1 VATVVV
7 TEVETEAVTEVAIE
21 VVTGIEAQPAEET
34 DTMTDVTTVEA
45 EVTDEKVGVHHDDE
59 VGRHPGEGRQVPRD
73 EGTIMVINEGAVMT
87 DEAEMIDGMI
97 DETIMTGGI
106 EDRRNNGKKWKKWK
120 NGKNGKKLKN
130 D

>member
-1 VATVVV
+1 VVETVV
-7 TEVETEAVTEVAIE
+7 VTEVAIE
-21 VVTGIEAQPAEET
+21 VVTEAVTGTEAQPAEET

-73 EGTIMVINEGAVMT
+73 EGTIMVINEGVVMT

-106 EDRRNNGKKWKKWK
+106 EDRRKNGKKWKKWR
-120 NGKNGKKLKN
+120 KKMKK
-130 D
+130 